1 LFVFFGGAIFPAW
14 REILFFFFWR
24 QKPKKKESALS
35 RRLFFSRPIFLR
47 SLVSDLMAPWQALY
61 DDIDSTNSQISA

>member
-1 LFVFFGGAIFPAW
+1 MARNFI
-14 REILFFFFWR
+14 FFFLA
-24 QKPKKKESALS
+24 PETKKKRKRAFTTS
-35 RRLFFSRPIFLR
+35 FFSRPIFLR